1 MTNNN
6 SSETTVEL
14 FTYLGNFGELDGK
27 VAKISPT
34 SVRAIMNDSF
44 LKKEN
49 SFITDKSATK
59 KPAIIIKW
67 NGYIDKELNH
77 LIKSDQYKIS
87 NKNEI
92 TSEFSFEKRQLDYNE
107 VAIFPIDDKGN
118 LRKYGYDKDA
128 EVIIR
133 FLTHSGTFKNF
144 LQDAIDYLS

>member
-1 MTNNN
+1 
-6 SSETTVEL
+6 
-14 FTYLGNFGELDGK
+14 
-27 VAKISPT
+27 
-34 SVRAIMNDSF
+34 MNDSF

-77 LIKSDQYKIS
+77 LIKSDQYKKS